1 MNDLVIMYNQQAVT
15 TSLKVAEVFGK
26 EHRTVMRNIRDL
38 STAQNCAVQKMF
50 AKSTYLNNQKH
61 EQPMFYM
68 NRDGFTLL
76 AMGFTGK
83 KAMDFKLKYIE
94 AFNNMERQLTVKQ
107 DSYLIEDPIER
118 AKRWIEEQTKFRETQ
133 KQLEIAK
140 PKALLADSICG
151 SKTSIL
157 IGVLAKIIKQNG
169 VTQLTIDGK
178 QKNMG
183 QNNFFSWLRENGY
196 LIGRRGDSWNT
207 PTQQA
212 MNLGLF
218 EIREKPK
225 QKPDGSTKII
235 KTTLVTGKG
244 QKYFVNKFLG
254 KGSVVLPA
262 IEYK

>member
-1 MNDLVIMYNQQAVT
+1 MNDLVVMYNQQAVT
-15 TSLKVAEVFGK
+15 TSLKVADVFGK
-26 EHRTVMRNIRDL
+26 RHKNVMQNIEGL
-38 STAQNCAVQKMF
+38 LKNQPAKQMF
-50 AKSTYLNNQKH
+50 VKSTYVNPQNHQ
-61 EQPMFYM
+61 EWPMFYM

-94 AFNNMERQLTVKQ
+94 AFNNMEHQLTVKQ
-107 DSYLIEDPIER
+107 DSYLVEDPIER
-118 AKRWIEEQTKFRETQ
+118 AKRWIEEQTELRETQ

-157 IGVLAKIIKQNG
+157 IGVLAKILKQNG
-169 VTQLTIDGK
+169 VTQLTLDGK

-183 QNNFFSWLRENGY
+183 QNNFFCWLRENGY

-218 EIREKPK
+218 EIREAPK
-225 QKPDGSTKII
+225 RNLDGSTKIV

-244 QKYFVNKFLG
+244 NNT
-254 KGSVVLPA
+254 S
-262 IEYK
+262 